1 MEHDSIATFY
11 TTNSSAV
18 FSLVLLFRQKTS
30 SPKEVVGIHRYSP
43 ACFQSYISG
52 GYKNHKRRNCFARY
66 VIGLCPEG
74 PSVRGGQTRIVG
86 EMPHSPQQNW
96 VRESSQQRLSRING
110 RNRKLGGGG
119 GGRPKVRR
127 RHSKRYAKSPKL
139 AHPEKL
145 SSSSSLPIND
155 SPKAAHYFV
164 LLLGTSGDL
173 SAPSG
178 PGGRI
183 GPRLPDPD
191 LEVTIDRRSKGD
203 QLKLMIQGSP
213 NGRKERNTTLLKT
226 H

>member
-1 MEHDSIATFY
+1 MNAIINISTVLYKSLCCASTKYEVQFCHARRSDGAGVSAWVFTLHALFLLLDFSRSFVLNLMHFCLFGPFLRWVVEHDSIATFY

-96 VRESSQQRLSRING
+96 V
-110 RNRKLGGGG
+110 
-119 GGRPKVRR
+119 
-127 RHSKRYAKSPKL
+127 
-139 AHPEKL
+139 
-145 SSSSSLPIND
+145 
-155 SPKAAHYFV
+155 
-164 LLLGTSGDL
+164 
-173 SAPSG
+173 
-178 PGGRI
+178 
-183 GPRLPDPD
+183 
-191 LEVTIDRRSKGD
+191 
-203 QLKLMIQGSP
+203 QLQP
-213 NGRKERNTTLLKT
+213 TTT
-226 H
+226 FED